1 MVTVHLDKQYLSSKE
16 QAHSLASVIS
26 TRICKTTEEV
36 TPEFL
41 ANEVAKGKSFVAGIM
56 KDNERKKRNLLYQQ
70 VIALDFD
77 DGTRIDDLVANEFIK
92 EHASFIYMTLSN
104 TDDFNKSRVVFFLD
118 KKLTS
123 NEQVERV
130 YNKLFEI
137 FPNVDKAC
145 KDSSRIF
152 FGGKDFIEINFNN
165 TFYIEDFITDLKI
178 ENQSIVRIDEKETV
192 IDPRDKP
199 TWWLMRHGYDDI
211 VKERLSVYKASVEQQ
226 SVAMNYFNSLNMREV
241 LGFKK
246 KGNIHDLFSHD
257 ENPSVSI
264 YEIEDGGVWLYTRHS
279 DDPKKRFT
287 GNLLQVVAKLK
298 KTHFIGALN
307 YLVEMTGTDFN
318 SSEIIKQLNTE
329 IEIYTSLLNS
339 KDLKYTSP
347 NIYRIFKDG
356 RSNYSSDVIQ
366 ILQIFKNNVVE
377 IDGEIRMISQL
388 SSRELATMI
397 YGDKEK
403 KTRILKVLNLM
414 TATDWIVKLGKEDLP
429 DEIRAKVIEFQKNK
443 KRKYYKNVFEFIELG
458 GDFFERLDGKC
469 GIFIEN
475 KFSAKSTLTKIG
487 LEKTLGKKEAD
498 KVFTQDTDREINV
511 ITKEIEDEIVAY
523 IFKQIEAH
531 GYAEEREVIAFL
543 SEEFSKSFSEFK
555 FKQVRSDIAK
565 AYNLKICRLNKAL
578 KKEFGVSDKYTQ
590 TQAPSVFI
598 KTK

>member
-1 MVTVHLDKQYLSSKE
+1 MVTVHLDKQYLNSKE
-16 QAHSLASVIS
+16 QAKSLTKTIS
-26 TRICKTTEEV
+26 KRICGSIEEV
-36 TPEFL
+36 TPELL

-104 TDDFNKSRVVFFLD
+104 TDDFNKSRVVFILD

-123 NEQVERV
+123 NEQIEQV

-165 TFYIEDFITDLKI
+165 TFYIEDFITDLNI
-178 ENQSIVRIDEKETV
+178 ENQSVVRVDEKETV

-257 ENPSVSI
+257 ENPSVSV

-279 DDPKKRFT
+279 DDPKKKFT
-287 GNLLQVVAKLK
+287 GNLLQVVARLK

-307 YLVEMTGTDFN
+307 YLIEMTETDFN
-318 SSEIIKQLNTE
+318 SSDVIKQLNTE

-339 KDLKYTSP
+339 KDLRFTSP

-388 SSRELATMI
+388 SSRELAIMI
-397 YGDKEK
+397 YGDKK
-403 KTRILKVLNLM
+403 KKDRILKVLNLM
-414 TATDWIVKLGKEDLP
+414 TTTDWIIKLDEKEIP
-429 DEIRAKVIEFQKNK
+429 SEIRQKIIEYKENKN
-443 KRKYYKNVFEFIELG
+443 RRYYKNIFEFIQLG
-458 GDFFERLDGKC
+458 GDFFEKLDGKC
-469 GIFIEN
+469 GDLIESN
-475 KFSAKSTLTKIG
+475 FSAKSTLTKIG
-487 LEKTLGKKEAD
+487 LENALGRDEAN
-498 KVFTQDTDREINV
+498 KVFNQDKKRNINE
-511 ITKEIEDEIVAY
+511 ITKLIEDEAVAY

-531 GYAEEREVIAFL
+531 GYVEEREVITFL
-543 SEEFSKSFSEFK
+543 SEVFTKNFSEFK
-555 FKQVRSDIAK
+555 FKQVRPMI
-565 AYNLKICRLNKAL
+565 LKGYDLKRCRLNKAL
-578 KKEFGVSDKYTQ
+578 KKEFDVLEKYEQ
-590 TQAPSVFI
+590 TQAPSIFI
-598 KTK
+598 KTN

>member
-36 TPEFL
+36 TPELL

-137 FPNVDKAC
+137 FPSVDKAC

-287 GNLLQVVAKLK
+287 GNLLR
-298 KTHFIGALN
+298 
-307 YLVEMTGTDFN
+307 
-318 SSEIIKQLNTE
+318 SSKIKENA
-329 IEIYTSLLNS
+329 
-339 KDLKYTSP
+339 
-347 NIYRIFKDG
+347 FH
-356 RSNYSSDVIQ
+356 
-366 ILQIFKNNVVE
+366 
-377 IDGEIRMISQL
+377 
-388 SSRELATMI
+388 
-397 YGDKEK
+397 
-403 KTRILKVLNLM
+403 
-414 TATDWIVKLGKEDLP
+414 WC
-429 DEIRAKVIEFQKNK
+429 
-443 KRKYYKNVFEFIELG
+443 IEL
-458 GDFFERLDGKC
+458 
-469 GIFIEN
+469 
-475 KFSAKSTLTKIG
+475 FS
-487 LEKTLGKKEAD
+487 
-498 KVFTQDTDREINV
+498 
-511 ITKEIEDEIVAY
+511 
-523 IFKQIEAH
+523 
-531 GYAEEREVIAFL
+531 
-543 SEEFSKSFSEFK
+543 
-555 FKQVRSDIAK
+555 
-565 AYNLKICRLNKAL
+565 
-578 KKEFGVSDKYTQ
+578 
-590 TQAPSVFI
+590 
-598 KTK
+598 